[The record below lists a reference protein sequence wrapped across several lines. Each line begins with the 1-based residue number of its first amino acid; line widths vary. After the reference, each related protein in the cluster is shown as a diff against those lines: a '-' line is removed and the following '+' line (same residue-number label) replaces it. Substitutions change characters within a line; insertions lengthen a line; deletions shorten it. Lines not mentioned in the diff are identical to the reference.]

1 MTVSIVIPAW
11 NSSRTLRETIE
22 SALDQATDCE
32 VIVVDDGS
40 TDDTLAV
47 AQSFA
52 NHITCLT
59 GANGGVAAAR
69 NRGFAAA
76 KGRWIQFLDADDLLT
91 KHTIEARMDALRT
104 HSADVAVTAWQ
115 EFHGDWNASS
125 TSATVREAN
134 WQRFERDGAAIACAT
149 AFWAPPA
156 AVLYRREVAERVG
169 GFLRQVSP
177 IEDARFMFDAANL
190 GFKFT
195 RVELLGARYRVLP
208 DSFSRRDPA
217 AFALAVLKNAGEIES
232 LWADERPL
240 DEPRKA
246 ALIEI
251 YDGAAC
257 ALFRCKHPEFRS
269 AVARVHQLGGRLGRY
284 SKYAKLATDLVGIR
298 FARDTFA
305 LLGR

>member
-11 NSSRTLRETIE
+11 NSGRTLRETIE
-22 SALDQATDCE
+22 SALDQGADCE

-47 AQSFA
+47 AQSFG
-52 NHITCLT
+52 NHVKCLT

-69 NRGFAAA
+69 NRGFGAAS
-76 KGRWIQFLDADDLLT
+76 GQWIQFLDADDLLT
-91 KHTIEARMDALRT
+91 KDTIKLRLDALHT
-104 HSADVAVTAWQ
+104 HNADVAVTAWY
-115 EFHGDWNASS
+115 EFHGDWQAS
-125 TSATVREAN
+125 TSRTVREAN
-134 WQRFERDGAAIACAT
+134 WQRFEREGAAIACAT

-156 AVLYRREVAERVG
+156 AVLYRREVVARVG
-169 GFLRQVSP
+169 GFLRRVSP
-177 IEDARFMFDAANL
+177 IEDARFLFDAANL
-190 GFKFT
+190 GFKLT
-195 RVELLGARYRVLP
+195 RVEQLGARYRVLP

-217 AFALAVLKNAGEIES
+217 AFALAVLKNAGEIEAV
-232 LWADERPL
+232 WVEERPL

-257 ALFRCKHPEFRS
+257 ALFRCQHPEFRT

-284 SKYAKLATDLVGIR
+284 SRYAKLATDLVGIR
-298 FARDTFA
+298 FARETFA

>member
-11 NSSRTLRETIE
+11 NSGRTLRETIE
-22 SALDQATDCE
+22 SALDQDADCE

-40 TDDTLAV
+40 TDDTLAI

-52 NHITCLT
+52 SHITCLT

-69 NRGFAAA
+69 NRGFGAAR
-76 KGRWIQFLDADDLLT
+76 GQWIQFLDADDLLT
-91 KHTIEARMDALRT
+91 KDTIKARLDKLRT
-104 HSADVAVTAWQ
+104 HNADVAVTAWQ
-115 EFHGDWNASS
+115 EFHGEWQASS
-125 TSATVREAN
+125 SGTVREAN

-156 AVLYRREVAERVG
+156 AVLYRREVVERVG
-169 GFLRQVSP
+169 GFLRRVSP
-177 IEDARFMFDAANL
+177 IEDARFLFDAANL
-190 GFKFT
+190 GFIFT
-195 RVELLGARYRVLP
+195 QVEPLGARYRVLP

-217 AFALAVLKNAGEIES
+217 AFALAVLQNAGEIKA
-232 LWADERPL
+232 LWANERPL

-257 ALFRCKHPEFRS
+257 ALFRCKHPEFRC
-269 AVARVHQLGGRLGRY
+269 AVACVHELGGRLGRY
-284 SKYAKLATDLVGIR
+284 SKYAQLATNLVGIR
-298 FARDTFA
+298 FAREAFA
-305 LLGR
+305 ILGR